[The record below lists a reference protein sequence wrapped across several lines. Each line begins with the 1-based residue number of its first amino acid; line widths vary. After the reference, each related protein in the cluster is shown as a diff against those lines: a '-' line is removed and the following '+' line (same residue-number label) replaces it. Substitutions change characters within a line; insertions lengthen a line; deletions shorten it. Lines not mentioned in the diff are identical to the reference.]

1 MLLKSK
7 NISLVILGVT
17 ALVCS
22 RALFFFI
29 NDPEGP
35 NLLVVTGMAAI
46 LYVLSLAAYVSNPST
61 TGLKKLF
68 MAIFVQILLVGGF
81 YFLLN

>member
-1 MLLKSK
+1 MHLKSK
-7 NISLVILGVT
+7 SASLLILGLT

-29 NDPEGP
+29 KDPEGP

-46 LYVLSLAAYVSNPST
+46 LYALSLAAYVFNPAV
-61 TGLKKLF
+61 TGLKRLL
-68 MAIFVQILLVGGF
+68 MTIFVQILLVGSF
-81 YFLLN
+81 YFLLS